1 VREVSTGEAQAD
13 QRVRELQRSV
23 AALNMK
29 HVRWMEPTSIASDN
43 GAAIGKLLPRMTDS
57 GYAIQGAIFG
67 GSLDK
72 LRRGGCRRICIATHE
87 RVIK

>member
-43 GAAIGKLLPRMTDS
+43 GAAIGKFFPGTDS
-57 GYAIQGAIFG
+57 GYAIQGASFG